1 MLFVVGAILVAVAG
15 MMAMAS
21 QSPAV
26 SAQGTLPPT
35 PTRTPAPVPTPFPT
49 PSATPVVEEGA
60 AQFYVTS
67 QQPSIVIDPAT
78 DIEIEI
84 PRRAV
89 SGQAFVS
96 IKRQAPETTPP
107 LPTGA
112 RFSSAELVDLKF
124 KDLNGDA
131 FERISKSVKIS
142 FPFTLDEFTQAGVDG
157 FQIYHYKVG
166 NGGWLPL
173 PTTVDI
179 VNRRA
184 YAYTNNFSAFGLAT
198 VNRVETSA
206 GVGQPSAGAG
216 SGQAQLPSVGGASP
230 SGTLIATLLLGG
242 VGMIAAGGI
251 LLKRWRRL
259 AGYRLRPP
267 P

>member
-1 MLFVVGAILVAVAG
+1 MARLLAGGRRFMGLGEMYGEVRDMDPRASRGISPLLFVVGAILVAVAG
-15 MMAMAS
+15 LMAMAS
-21 QSPAV
+21 QSQPA

-49 PSATPVVEEGA
+49 PFATPVVEEGA

-78 DIEIEI
+78 DVEIEI

-96 IKRQAPETTPP
+96 VKRQAPETTPP
-107 LPTGA
+107 LPTSA
-112 RFSSAELVDLKF
+112 RFSSAELVDLTF
-124 KDLNGDA
+124 KDVNGDA
-131 FERISKSVKIS
+131 FERIPRSVKIS

-157 FQIYHYKVG
+157 FQIYHYKAG

-184 YAYTNNFSAFGLAT
+184 YAY
-198 VNRVETSA
+198 
-206 GVGQPSAGAG
+206 
-216 SGQAQLPSVGGASP
+216 
-230 SGTLIATLLLGG
+230 
-242 VGMIAAGGI
+242 
-251 LLKRWRRL
+251 
-259 AGYRLRPP
+259 
-267 P
+267 